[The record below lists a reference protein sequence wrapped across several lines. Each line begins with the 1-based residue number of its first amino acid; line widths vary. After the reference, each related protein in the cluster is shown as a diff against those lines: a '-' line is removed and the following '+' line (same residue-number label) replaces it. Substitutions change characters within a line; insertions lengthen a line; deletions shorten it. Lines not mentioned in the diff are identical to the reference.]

1 MDETSPLLALAD
13 RMLYVVAL
21 CGAPILLTSLA
32 VGLVVSI
39 FQAATSVNEQTLTF
53 IPKVVATGLVLVLFG
68 AGMLG
73 LIQDFMREIFAAIA
87 HLGAMPGQ

>member
-21 CGAPILLTSLA
+21 CGAPVLLTSLA

-73 LIQDFMREIFAAIA
+73 LIEDFAREIFAAIA
-87 HLGAMPGQ
+87 HMGAAPGQ

>member
-21 CGAPILLTSLA
+21 CGAPVLLTSLA

-73 LIQDFMREIFAAIA
+73 LIEDFAREIFAAIA